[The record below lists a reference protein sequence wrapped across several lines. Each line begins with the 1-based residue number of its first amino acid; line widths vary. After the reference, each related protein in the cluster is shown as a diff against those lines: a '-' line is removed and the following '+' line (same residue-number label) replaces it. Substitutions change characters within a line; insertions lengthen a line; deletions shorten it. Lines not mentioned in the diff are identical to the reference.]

1 MNVCLCCVR
10 FCFFHTKQRD
20 WLGKRL
26 RNDVFCVEC
35 DVKTLT
41 QSIIAVMTSTCVCVM
56 TDMYSL
62 YHPVLADNPSSVTS
76 STANVGY
83 QVLAAASDGQLTL
96 TEITPKLEK
105 AEDGVE
111 DVTVSAPEF
120 CEVSTSELSATNLDM
135 IVECTGST

>member
-1 MNVCLCCVR
+1 
-10 FCFFHTKQRD
+10 
-20 WLGKRL
+20 
-26 RNDVFCVEC
+26 
-35 DVKTLT
+35 
-41 QSIIAVMTSTCVCVM
+41 M

>member
-1 MNVCLCCVR
+1 MAYFVSR
-10 FCFFHTKQRD
+10 R
-20 WLGKRL
+20 
-26 RNDVFCVEC
+26 
-35 DVKTLT
+35 KTLT
-41 QSIIAVMTSTCVCVM
+41 QSINPVMINTCVYVM

-105 AEDGVE
+105 AEDDVD